1 MIFFSTFL
9 VTLKIKIWGNLDFFK
24 NVKYSTNFTKSFW
37 KYFFRFFISISGI
50 KPLIG
55 QWVSTFMVIFSKKQ
69 LRKGER
75 DQILF
80 NLEPLH
86 LCC

>member
-1 MIFFSTFL
+1 
-9 VTLKIKIWGNLDFFK
+9 
-24 NVKYSTNFTKSFW
+24 
-37 KYFFRFFISISGI
+37 
-50 KPLIG
+50 
-55 QWVSTFMVIFSKKQ
+55 MVIFSKKQ